1 MQGLVYATLCDGPHP
16 QVGQRV
22 CNTTEDP
29 CIYDDNNKN
38 LVSVH
43 RSEDEVLLTFSTNLN
58 LPQRY
63 STYYRYLLVC
73 LTLPKSA
80 RDTRYPSAVRIQ
92 DQPRIYL
99 PRFSWIWDRWGEAT
113 AGSLVI
119 FGEESKVDRSRRSA
133 ACCLVGFA
141 ISAHILATDGQF
153 CVERFCFVLNNARPL
168 ASIAIGNGVFWD
180 GEGRKRF
187 LSPHFSN
194 SKLTFYSTHHR
205 DIYQIRWFDDSNL
218 WHRSRWRWQSSKCGG
233 TSGKKVQKTIV
244 RVYLSTAC
252 RCLLRRQVQ
261 VNLCQS
267 LDHINPMTDLHSETG
282 KHQTRWKF
290 SSRGR
295 HPHWMIPLSRCLF
308 RCSEIILS
316 SVFNM
321 QLIRM
326 LYSHIV
332 HETWQWPFSTWPRR
346 SWMKFELF
354 VLIITND
361 CVRLKWSMF
370 LCRWRTTSVTRLDMR
385 LPAHLWLRLSIFAPP
400 KDYRTERTEVGYT
413 LREEDK
419 L

>member
-1 MQGLVYATLCDGPHP
+1 MTQ
-16 QVGQRV
+16 
-22 CNTTEDP
+22 
-29 CIYDDNNKN
+29 IYDIDQDDNDNCQN
-38 LVSVH
+38 A
-43 RSEDEVLLTFSTNLN
+43 EEEV
-58 LPQRY
+58 
-63 STYYRYLLVC
+63 
-73 LTLPKSA
+73 
-80 RDTRYPSAVRIQ
+80 
-92 DQPRIYL
+92 
-99 PRFSWIWDRWGEAT
+99 E
-113 AGSLVI
+113 
-119 FGEESKVDRSRRSA
+119 
-133 ACCLVGFA
+133 
-141 ISAHILATDGQF
+141 
-153 CVERFCFVLNNARPL
+153 
-168 ASIAIGNGVFWD
+168 
-180 GEGRKRF
+180 KRF
-187 LSPHFSN
+187 RKPLYAYTYPPRADVCFEG
-194 SKLTFYSTHHR
+194 K
-205 DIYQIRWFDDSNL
+205 
-218 WHRSRWRWQSSKCGG
+218 SRL
-233 TSGKKVQKTIV
+233 IV
-244 RVYLSTAC
+244 
-252 RCLLRRQVQ
+252 
-261 VNLCQS
+261 CQS
-267 LDHINPMTDLHSETG
+267 LDHIALFNPMTDLHSETG